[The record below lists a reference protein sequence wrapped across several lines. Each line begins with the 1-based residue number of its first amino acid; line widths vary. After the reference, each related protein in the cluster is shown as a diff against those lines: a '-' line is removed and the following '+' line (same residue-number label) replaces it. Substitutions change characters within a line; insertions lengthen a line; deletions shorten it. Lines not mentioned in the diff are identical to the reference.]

1 MKSGMKLNLVLI
13 LVSALAFGQNRAKA
27 QEPRNRLNFDDFSF
41 KEHITPK
48 DSAYY
53 GVDLQQSQYAKGLSG
68 KALDLSANAML
79 RRPVKLDK
87 GSLPEFTE
95 KASFSV
101 QIWVKT
107 IANAKMGTPIMGNK
121 IAEDGSTIGWQI
133 YTQENGAWAL
143 LLNDGKQRYDYKP
156 TAERQRI
163 NDGKWHQLLFTV
175 KRETHEVWIYLDGK
189 NIAIYNTPGLGSL
202 ETKFSTVVGGS
213 DEKWEYGSNAQ
224 WNAFNG
230 FVDEVKVWN
239 RAISSAEAQKEYLQ
253 FFPDLVKEEAPAPAH
268 LKVFSWN
275 IWHGGHRYGQ
285 AVGLE
290 RLIET
295 IKSTNPDVVGL
306 IETYG
311 SGAVIADSLGY
322 YFYLISANL
331 SIMSRYPVE
340 ETIREFHPS
349 NFGGVVLKL
358 GPDKKLVYLNTWL
371 DYLPDVDASIRQ
383 EKKDAQTL
391 IKEEGPTRHA
401 EIKEILKKINPYLK
415 NADHLPVIMAGDFN
429 MGSHLDWTEETR
441 AIHYGLVV
449 EWPESLEMLNA
460 GFTDSY
466 RKLHVNP
473 LSNPGLT
480 WGVRAAP
487 TTDLYGLRD
496 RIDFIYYK
504 GKGLE
509 PIESRVIDYHP
520 VMFPSDHAALMTV
533 FQLKK

>member
-1 MKSGMKLNLVLI
+1 MNCIVILNLVF
-13 LVSALAFGQNRAKA
+13 ALALIFGKNRVNA
-27 QEPRNRLNFDDFSF
+27 QQPMYQLNFDDFSF
-41 KEHITPK
+41 QEHTTPK

-53 GVDLQQSQYAKGLSG
+53 AVDLQQSQYATGLSG
-68 KALDLSANAML
+68 KALDLSANAIL

-87 GSLPEFTE
+87 GALPEFSE
-95 KASFSV
+95 KTSFSV

-107 IANAKMGTPIMGNK
+107 LLNAKMGAPVMGNK
-121 IAEDGSTIGWQI
+121 IADDFSSIGWQI

-143 LLNDGKQRYDYKP
+143 SLNDGKQRQDYKP

-163 NDGKWHQLLFTV
+163 NDGNWHQIVFTV
-175 KRETHEVWIYLDGK
+175 KRDQHEVWMYLDGK
-189 NIAIYNTPGLGSL
+189 NVAIYNTPGFAGFES
-202 ETKFSTVVGGS
+202 KFSTVIGGS

-230 FVDEVKVWN
+230 FIDEVKVWN
-239 RAISSAEAQKEYLQ
+239 EALDATDVEKQYLQ
-253 FFPDLVKEEAPAPAH
+253 FFPNKTKEKLPDPGH
-268 LKVFSWN
+268 LKIFSWN

-290 RLIET
+290 RVIET
-295 IKSTNPDVVGL
+295 IKSTHADIVGL
-306 IETYG
+306 VETYG
-311 SGAVIADSLGY
+311 SGPVIADSLGY

-331 SIMSRYPVE
+331 SIMSRYPIL

-349 NFGGVVLKL
+349 NFGGVTLKL
-358 GPDKKLVYLNTWL
+358 GPDKKLIYLNTWL
-371 DYLPDVDASIRQ
+371 NYLPDVDASIRQ
-383 EKKDAQTL
+383 DKKNAQQL
-391 IKEEGPTRHA
+391 IKEEAPTRHA
-401 EIKEILKKINPYLK
+401 EIKEILKKISPYLK
-415 NADHLPVIMAGDFN
+415 NTDHLPVIMGGDFN
-429 MGSHLDWTEETR
+429 MGSHLDWTAATQ

-449 EWPESLEMLNA
+449 EWPESLEMLKA

-473 LSNPGLT
+473 LSDPGLT

-504 GKGLE
+504 GNGLH

-533 FQLKK
+533 FQLKR